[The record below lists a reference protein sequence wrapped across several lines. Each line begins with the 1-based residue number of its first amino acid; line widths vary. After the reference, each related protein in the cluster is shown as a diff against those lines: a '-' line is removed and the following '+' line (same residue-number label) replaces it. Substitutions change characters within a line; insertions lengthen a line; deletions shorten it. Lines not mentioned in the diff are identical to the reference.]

1 MTPDLVALLCS
12 RYPRIFPAGRLPP
25 RSGVGN
31 GWFAVI
37 DGLCEG
43 LQDVTDRGGP
53 QVVGEQVVESFGVL
67 HFDPHRIG
75 VNDEQKGMIVQAI
88 AMSARTCEICGG
100 LGVLI
105 KIRRAGCR
113 TRCAIH
119 ETWRSD
125 EPVPVF
131 YVYVDS
137 ETGRMTGKVVD
148 SGTPGTILS
157 AGTFASLM
165 ACAREKSSRE
175 PQVVQLF
182 DHNEFSGI
190 IGETRD

>member
-53 QVVGEQVVESFGVL
+53 QVVAEQVVESFGVL
-67 HFDPHRIG
+67 HFDPHLTA

-88 AMSARTCEICGG
+88 AMSARTCEICGAPG
-100 LGVLI
+100 LLI
-105 KIRRAGCR
+105 RIRRGGCR

-119 ETWRSD
+119 EAWRSD

-137 ETGRMTGKVVD
+137 ETGRMTGQLVD
-148 SGTPGTILS
+148 RGRPGTVLS
-157 AGTFASLM
+157 ADTFAGLM
-165 ACAREKSSRE
+165 ARTVDERQKDV
-175 PQVVQLF
+175 QVVQL
-182 DHNEFSGI
+182 
-190 IGETRD
+190 RDIRELPTECVV